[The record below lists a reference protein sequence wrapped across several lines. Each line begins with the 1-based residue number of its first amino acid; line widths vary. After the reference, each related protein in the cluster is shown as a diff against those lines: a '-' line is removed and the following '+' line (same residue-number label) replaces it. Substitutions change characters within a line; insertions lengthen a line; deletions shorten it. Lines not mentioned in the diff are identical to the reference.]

1 MADLP
6 QPELPGPNTRAVADS
21 QSPRKAREG
30 YTPSPAAKKL
40 IERVTQRLDYGSRPA
55 SRWALERQMF
65 ENLAF
70 LEGIQWIEYSEQSR
84 RFTKWNAPS
93 WFPTPVD
100 NNVAPRVLQMQA
112 RLLKSKPTGRVR
124 PNTPDAKN
132 REGARVAENIAGHID
147 DVVDEDSKRD
157 IAALIA
163 SGTGTVIFYDVW
175 NPQ

>member
-6 QPELPGPNTRAVADS
+6 QRQLPGPEAKSVADS
-21 QSPRKAREG
+21 QTPRKAREG

-40 IERVTQRLDYGSRPA
+40 IDRVTGRLDYGTRPA

-70 LEGIQWIEYSEQSR
+70 FSGIQWIEYSEQSR

-100 NNVAPRVLQMQA
+100 NQVAPRILGMQA
-112 RLLKSKPTGRVR
+112 RLMKSKPTGRVR
-124 PNTPDAKN
+124 PNT
-132 REGARVAENIAGHID
+132 
-147 DVVDEDSKRD
+147 
-157 IAALIA
+157 
-163 SGTGTVIFYDVW
+163 
-175 NPQ
+175 